1 MVVVL
6 IFFVVERLPDRIFYF
21 QRHTQLINDKVM
33 ITASLKDITIAQ
45 DEQLLH
51 KPA

>member
-6 IFFVVERLPDRIFYF
+6 TFFIVERLSDRIFYF
-21 QRHTQLINDKVM
+21 QRHKLINDKVM

-45 DEQLLH
+45 DEKLLH
-51 KPA
+51 KSA